1 MDKTLK
7 YIQLIRVTYDL
18 SVEWVIEKLM
28 FLFLGT
34 MCIREYGLVLAQLQ
48 SVFGA
53 VRNQTNTRLL
63 NASRSMPVA

>member
-1 MDKTLK
+1 
-7 YIQLIRVTYDL
+7 
-18 SVEWVIEKLM
+18 M

-34 MCIREYGLVLAQLQ
+34 MCIQEYGLVLAQLQ

-63 NASRSMPVA
+63 NVSRSMPVA